1 MVEDK
6 LLKPD
11 KDVGIIGYGAY
22 VPMYRIKSEEISR
35 VWGNLSE
42 PVKEKSVPGPDEDSV
57 TIGIEAA
64 KYALSRSEIDPKE
77 LRAIW
82 TGSESPPYAVKPSS
96 TIIADAVGADP
107 DLNAADFE
115 FACKA
120 GTEALQSSIGFV
132 GSGMSKYA
140 MAIGSDTSQGRP
152 EDALEYTAAA
162 GGAAFIIGENNDQS
176 LAKIEGSY
184 SYVTNTPDFWRRKQ
198 EKYPN
203 HASRFTGKPAY
214 FKHIIN
220 AANTLMDEMETKPE
234 DYDYAVFHQP
244 NTKFPKK
251 AAKILGFDQ
260 EKIKPGLL
268 TNEIGNTYSGATLV
282 GMAAVLDQA
291 EPGDKVLWV
300 AFGSGAGS
308 DAFSIKVNE
317 GIKEKRDKAPK
328 VERFVERN
336 KEIDYSIYAKY
347 REKIQM

>member
-1 MVEDK
+1 MEENK

-11 KDVGIIGYGAY
+11 KDVGIVGYGAY

-35 VWGNLSE
+35 VWENLSK
-42 PVKEKSVPGPDEDSV
+42 PVEEKSVPGPDEDSV

-64 KYALSRSEIDPKE
+64 KYALDRAEINPSK

-96 TIIADAVGADP
+96 TIIADAIGADP

-120 GTEALQSSIGFV
+120 GTEALQSSMGFV
-132 GSGMSKYA
+132 GSGMSNYA

-152 EDALEYTAAA
+152 GDALEHTAAA
-162 GGAAFIIGENNDQS
+162 GGAAFIIGEDKNNS

-184 SYVTNTPDFWRRKQ
+184 SYVTNTPDFWRRKH

-220 AANTLMDEMETKPE
+220 AANTLMDEMGTKPE

-244 NTKFPKK
+244 NVKFPNK
-251 AAKILGFDQ
+251 AAKILGFEK

-282 GMAAVLDQA
+282 GMASVLDQA
-291 EPGDKVLWV
+291 EPGERILWV

-308 DAFSIKVNE
+308 DAFSIKVKD
-317 GIKEKRDKAPK
+317 GIKQKREKAPK
-328 VERFVERN
+328 VEKFINRKE
-336 KEIDYSIYAKY
+336 EIDYSIYAKY
-347 REKIQM
+347 REKIEM